1 MKQKIKSFFKKNP
14 GRAIKAKEI
23 AKQLEVSTEFEYE
36 QLKAVLFDLT
46 EELFL
51 KKNGKRY
58 QLHQTELSSSVTGRL
73 QITQGGF
80 GFVIVDGSK
89 DKDIFI
95 AERNIGTAF
104 SGDIVE
110 VYIFA
115 TQKGKSIEGQIVKI
129 VKRKR
134 EQIIGVLKKTG
145 SLYFIQPDESDIH
158 KDVFVDS
165 KKLMKAKIGDK
176 VAVGEIEWT
185 DPKLNPVGRIVEVL
199 GKAGKYSTE
208 ILSIAKEF
216 GLTDKFAPAIITET
230 EKIPVKITPAEI
242 KKRVDF
248 RKKNVFTI
256 DPADAK
262 DFDDALSVELLE
274 NDNYSVGV
282 HIADVSHYVTI
293 GSNLDKEASDR
304 GNSVYLV
311 GKVIPMLPEAL
322 SNNLCSLVPHEDR
335 LTYSVI
341 VEITKRGRIVDY
353 QIKKTII
360 NSKRRFNYDEVQ
372 AIIEGG
378 KGDYAADILTLQKLA
393 QILRKKRI
401 KDGSIEFSTEEVKF
415 ELDKEGVPVN
425 AYIKESKDSNNLVEE
440 FMLLANKTVAKHIN
454 GNKEKEAKPFV
465 YRIHDRPD
473 PEKLLDLGRF
483 VKSLG
488 YAFDSKAVKK
498 SLQLQKL
505 IESARGEDEEVLI
518 NELAIRS
525 MAKAVYSPQNIGHF
539 GLGFDY
545 YTHFTSPIRRYSDL
559 IVHRL
564 LYNYI
569 ELKGKVIYS
578 YGDLQ
583 KICEHISLTERNAVD
598 AERYSTKLMQIE
610 FMKNHIGEEFEGMIS
625 GIVHFGLFV
634 KLKKTLAEG
643 LIRLRDLE
651 GDFYVYDE
659 KNYSVIGKQTKKI
672 FRLGDKIKVKLVRVD
687 KERAEMDFIV
697 IEEN

>member
-129 VKRKR
+129 IKRKR

-230 EKIPVKITPAEI
+230 EKIPAKITPAEI

-311 GKVIPMLPEAL
+311 GKVIPMLPEVL
-322 SNNLCSLVPHEDR
+322 SNNLCSLVPNEDR

-378 KGDYAADILTLQKLA
+378 KGDYASDILILQKLA

-415 ELDKEGVPVN
+415 ELDKDGVPVN

-454 GNKEKEAKPFV
+454 SNKEKEAKPFV

-545 YTHFTSPIRRYSDL
+545 YSHFTSPIRRYSDL

-598 AERYSTKLMQIE
+598 AERYSTKMMQIE